1 MRILIVEDEINLNR
15 IIGKHLQ
22 AEGFMVDSCYDGE
35 EALEYIRTIEY
46 DAIIL
51 DIMLPKKNGYE
62 ILQIMRRDQNDTPV
76 IALTALTETPDVIRG
91 LDFGADDYVKKPF
104 DFDELM
110 ARIRVAMRRN
120 TGRADNLYQCGDL
133 SLDSKSHIV
142 KRGDQELTLTRKE
155 YALLELLIRNK
166 NVVLTRDQIA
176 SNLWDIDFDAESNVI
191 DVYIRY
197 LRRKIDEGYEQ
208 KLIHTVR
215 GVGYTIRCDQ

>member
-1 MRILIVEDEINLNR
+1 MRILIVEDEIILNR

-22 AEGFMVDSCYDGE
+22 AEGFMVDCCYDGE
-35 EALEYIRTIEY
+35 EALEYIRTIQY
-46 DAIIL
+46 DAILL

-62 ILQIMRRDQNDTPV
+62 ILQIMRRNHDDTPV

-91 LDFGADDYVKKPF
+91 LDFGADDYIKKPF

-110 ARIRVAMRRN
+110 ARIRVVVRRN
-120 TGRADNLYQCGDL
+120 TGRADNIYRCGDL
-133 SLDSKSHIV
+133 TLDSKSHMV
-142 KRGDQELTLTRKE
+142 KRGDQVLTLTPKE
-155 YALLELLIRNK
+155 YALLELLIHNK
-166 NVVLTRDQIA
+166 NIVLSRDQIA